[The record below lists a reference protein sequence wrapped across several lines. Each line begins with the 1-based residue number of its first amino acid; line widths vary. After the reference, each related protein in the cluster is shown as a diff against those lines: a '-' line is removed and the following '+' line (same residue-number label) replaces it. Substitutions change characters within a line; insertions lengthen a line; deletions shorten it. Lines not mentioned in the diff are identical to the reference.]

1 MILLAAFTMAGHFTI
16 TGAVTMAAGG
26 HATAASDGDATLAS
40 DGDATLAADGDAVAA
55 DGDVV
60 AADGDAVAADGDAA
74 AADGDA
80 ADADGDAA
88 DADQPAA
95 LSVPPLDHVTYPD
108 DRPDWVEAEDDL
120 EAVTHR
126 LMVRTPPC
134 ESREECEDRLAR
146 ELVLK
151 LQVYPSLLLDDPA
164 AAFLFPVDDKAITER
179 VIARRYDG
187 ELRQGELPAFESVLE
202 LRIDAELQHQ
212 LRHRYRN
219 RELRDRYGALA
230 VLGVGGWVVM
240 AGLAGMTAMWG
251 RRRGAARRA

>member
-1 MILLAAFTMAGHFTI
+1 MSRSLVLLAAFTMAAG
-16 TGAVTMAAGG
+16 GDVTRAAG
-26 HATAASDGDATLAS
+26 DDATSVS
-40 DGDATLAADGDAVAA
+40 DR
-55 DGDVV
+55 
-60 AADGDAVAADGDAA
+60 DAA
-74 AADGDA
+74 AADDDVTAA
-80 ADADGDAA
+80 ADADAPAATDADAA
-88 DADQPAA
+88 DADQPAP

-202 LRIDAELQHQ
+202 LRIDADLQHQ

-230 VLGVGGWVVM
+230 VLGVGGWMVM